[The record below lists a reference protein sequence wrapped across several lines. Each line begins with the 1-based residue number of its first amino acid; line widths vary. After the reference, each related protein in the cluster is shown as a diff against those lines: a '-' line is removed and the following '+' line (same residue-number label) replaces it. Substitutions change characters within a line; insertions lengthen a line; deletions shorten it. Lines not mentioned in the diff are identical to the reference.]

1 MPSFVQ
7 PKVYLIGCTGFDMNG
22 VEAYLRESG
31 NDQFLQSIED
41 AKNQGLSDLEIL
53 CSLYAKLC
61 YKSLSV
67 GHNKNID
74 RVRDIGSNITN
85 CFDVGHGSV
94 FEHSWLNFI
103 AADVSR
109 VFTHELVRHRVGTA
123 YSQNSMRYIRVDNVP
138 LVLDPI
144 LEPVKDKIEA
154 LLSQIEATYKELE
167 EHYNIK
173 RNDSFDRKKK
183 LTSAFRRI
191 LPDGIA
197 NEIGFSLNIRSLRHV
212 IQLRTDRHAEWEIRF
227 VFNQIYKIIKDKYP
241 ILLHGGTTELVDDL
255 LEISFNKA

>member
-1 MPSFVQ
+1 MPSFVT
-7 PKVYLIGCTGFDMNG
+7 PKVYLIGETGFNIHG
-22 VEAYLRESG
+22 LKNYLEESG
-31 NDQFLQSIED
+31 NSEFLESIEK
-41 AKNQGLSDLEIL
+41 AKASGLADLEIL

-61 YKSLSV
+61 YKSLSL

-74 RVRDIGSNITN
+74 KIRDIDSNIRN

-103 AADVSR
+103 ASDVSR

-123 YSQNSMRYIRVDNVP
+123 YSQNSMRYIRVDNIQ

-144 LEPVKDKIEA
+144 LEPVADKINNL
-154 LLSQIEATYKELE
+154 LLSIESTYKDLE
-167 EHYNIK
+167 AHYDISNSDK
-173 RNDSFDRKKK
+173 FDKKKK

-197 NEIGFSLNIRSLRHV
+197 NEIGFSLNVRSLRH
-212 IQLRTDRHAEWEIRF
+212 IIELRTDRHAEWEIRY
-227 VFNQIYKIIKDKYP
+227 VFNKVFDIVKSKYP
-241 ILLHGGTTELVDDL
+241 ILLHGASVVDVDGL
-255 LEISFNKA
+255 NEVKFS

>member
-1 MPSFVQ
+1 MASFVS
-7 PKVYLIGCTGFDMNG
+7 PKVYLIGETCFNYDG
-22 VEAYLRESG
+22 VRAYLNDSG
-31 NDQFLQSIED
+31 NQEFMTTIYEAQ
-41 AKNQGLSDLEIL
+41 AKGLSDLEIL

-61 YKSLSV
+61 YKSLTV

-74 RVRDIGSNITN
+74 RVRDVDSNIRN

-123 YSQNSMRYIRVDNVP
+123 FSQNSMRYIRTDEVK
-138 LVLDPI
+138 LVLDPV
-144 LEPVKDKIEA
+144 LDPVKDKILS
-154 LLSQIEATYKELE
+154 LLSQIEATYADLE
-167 EHYNIK
+167 KSYEISGS
-173 RNDSFDRKKK
+173 DSFDKKKK

-197 NEIGFSLNIRSLRHV
+197 NEIGFSLNVRALRHT
-212 IQLRTDRHAEWEIRF
+212 IELRTDRHAEWEIRL
-227 VFNQIYKIIKDKYP
+227 VFGKIYEIVKEKYP
-241 ILLHGGTTELVDDL
+241 ILLHGSTAELVDDL
-255 LEISFNKA
+255 LEIKFK